1 MPCAVVESLTLRGFR
16 SFRAEGV
23 VFENPVFLVGPN
35 GAGKTNLTEALAF
48 LAEAMGSPLPAV
60 VECRGGFMALA
71 HRGSEK
77 ERPREIDLGV
87 VLREPDEGTRRAC
100 YEFELRPKRRTA
112 DFEVTRER
120 CVVWDRDGSTAEFE
134 RTRSRGGSERWRS
147 SVAGLAPAM
156 VPDHLAL
163 PIVAGDPR
171 FRAAQ
176 AFLASMLVCR
186 VTPPALRALQDPQDG
201 KRLRADGGNAAS
213 VLAEVQRTAETDK
226 QVMRDLVESVVPGT
240 VDLRARRVGP
250 KRTMEFRQKR
260 GGGFVWTPASS
271 MSDGTL
277 RLVALLLAVFQP
289 SRPSV
294 LVVAEPETTMDPGA
308 VGAVLDVLHHARRFM
323 QVVVTTH
330 SPEIL
335 DAEWIED
342 RHLRLVESEDGVSRV
357 RSVSPATRGILQDR
371 LASAGELL
379 RSNALIADDRPA
391 PDPPA
396 SVGAGAP

>member
-1 MPCAVVESLTLRGFR
+1 MIEELGLSGFR
-16 SFRAEGV
+16 SFATETV
-23 VFENPVFLVGPN
+23 SFENPVFLVGPN

-60 VECRGGFMALA
+60 VENRGGFMALA

-77 ERPREIDLGV
+77 ERPHGVGLGV
-87 VLREPDEGTRRAC
+87 VLREPDEETRRVC
-100 YEFELRPKRRTA
+100 YEFELRPKGRTA

-120 CVVWDRDGSTAEFE
+120 CVVRDRDGSTAEFE

-147 SVAGLAPAM
+147 SVAGLVPAM

-213 VLAEVQRTAETDK
+213 VLAEIQRTAEMDK

-250 KRTMEFRQKR
+250 KLTMEFRQKR
-260 GGGFVWTPASS
+260 GPGSVWTLASS
-271 MSDGTL
+271 MSDGAL
-277 RLVALLLAVFQP
+277 RLVAILLAVFQP
-289 SRPSV
+289 SRPSLLV
-294 LVVAEPETTMDPGA
+294 LAEPETTMDPGA
-308 VGAVLDVLHHARRFM
+308 VGAVLDVLRHARRFM

-335 DAEWIED
+335 DAKWIED
-342 RHLRLVESEDGVSRV
+342 RHLRLVESGDGVSRV
-357 RSVSPATRGILQDR
+357 RSVSASTRGILQDR

-379 RSNALIADDRPA
+379 RSNALIADDRPPADA
-391 PDPPA
+391 PTLV
-396 SVGAGAP
+396 VGGVR